1 MRSFAPGSTATLRQ
15 LVLGNQR
22 RRRAKGAPSL
32 STIAVYAS
40 VFALIIAAVVVGYR
54 EPQKSSGVANATTV
68 NTVADP
74 IAQTSVDEVVATK
87 IAASIAETTNLSVAP
102 NVANL
107 AISAQIKN
115 ELAQS
120 GDAIISKPQIFK
132 PTANNRE
139 IISYT
144 VVLGD
149 TLDTIGTKYNISKDT
164 IKWANNI
171 SSDVAEP
178 GKVLQIL
185 PVDGVSYT
193 VKSGDTLQ
201 SIAQKYSV
209 DQARIVLYNDL
220 DEATSLVVGSTIILP
235 NGTLP
240 TQERPGYVA
249 PSTRGGGGGT
259 YNVKPGSV
267 GNKYAPGNCTWYAY
281 ERRAQLGRT
290 VGSFWGNAN
299 TWVDAA
305 RGTGYTV
312 SRQPLAGAVLVSGS
326 GPYGHVAVVES
337 VDASGE
343 IVVSEMNN
351 LAYGGFNKVNNR
363 TISAGQATLYQYI
376 Y

>member
-1 MRSFAPGSTATLRQ
+1 MRSFAPGSTAALRQ
-15 LVLGNQR
+15 QVLGNQR
-22 RRRAKGAPSL
+22 RRRAKGAPDI

-54 EPQKSSGVANATTV
+54 EPQKSTNLTNANTV
-68 NTVADP
+68 NTVADSST
-74 IAQTSVDEVVATK
+74 QTSVNEVVATN

-120 GDAIISKPQIFK
+120 NDANISKPQIFK
-132 PTANNRE
+132 PTADNRE

-144 VVLGD
+144 VILGD
-149 TLDTIGTKYNISKDT
+149 TVDTLATKFSISKDT
-164 IKWANNI
+164 IKWANNLT
-171 SSDVAEP
+171 SDALEP
-178 GKVLQIL
+178 GKVLQML
-185 PVDGVSYT
+185 PVDGVLYT

-220 DEATSLVVGSTIILP
+220 DEAANLVVGARIILP
-235 NGTLP
+235 SGNLP
-240 TQERPGYVA
+240 TQERPGYVV
-249 PSTRGGGGGT
+249 PYVGRGVS
-259 YNVKPGSV
+259 YNFRAGSV
-267 GNKYAPGNCTWYAY
+267 GNKYAPGNCTWYVY
-281 ERRAQLGRT
+281 ERRIQLGRP
-290 VGSFWGNAN
+290 VGSFWGNAR
-299 TWVDAA
+299 TWADAA
-305 RGTGYTV
+305 QSTGYTV
-312 SRQPLAGAVLVSGS
+312 SKQPILGAVLVDEFG
-326 GPYGHVAVVES
+326 YFGHVAVVES
-337 VDASGE
+337 VEENGD

-351 LAYGGFNKVNNR
+351 YAYGGFNRVNNR